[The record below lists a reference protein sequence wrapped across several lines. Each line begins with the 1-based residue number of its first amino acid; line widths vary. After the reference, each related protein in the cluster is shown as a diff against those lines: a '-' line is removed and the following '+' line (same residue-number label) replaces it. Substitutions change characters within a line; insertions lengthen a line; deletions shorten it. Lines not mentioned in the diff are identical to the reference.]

1 MDFFYDQQIRRYLL
15 QFMRA
20 FSEIRVR
27 NGPDAN
33 GLFTL
38 QRVPILYGDPSRMAA
53 QIAKGVSE
61 NTLLPSPM
69 FSAYIKDIKMAPARR
84 QDPMFVAKSSVIERE
99 FDKTTGTYKPTPGYR
114 QDIEMYMPVPYDL
127 TFVLDVWTTNIT
139 TKLQIFEQLAIVYNP
154 SVQLQQN
161 TNLQDWTSIFKMIL
175 ENITWSSRTIPQ
187 GEGNERDVMT
197 FEFKIEAWITPP
209 ARVKKSTIISQIVT
223 NVYYTSE
230 IDTIEKSIDNTLDA
244 FQCMGLRSLQII
256 TTEGNHKVSV
266 YRDNGRDVVKLLGA
280 NGQDTDVTWDSLIQ
294 RYGAIV
300 PNITKMRLKLD
311 PNIEVDD
318 GDIIGHITVDP
329 ADPQLLTF
337 SVDIDTLPASTIPP
351 INDIIDPIELS
362 PGDGLP
368 LQQIGQR
375 YLITSQTSAGEEPA
389 IPYTS
394 ATSPWGQGLIVYP
407 DDVIEY
413 DGVKWRVIFNSREAT
428 VRNYVINNSNGAH
441 YTYDPGH
448 GWTYTYYGTY
458 APGYWRVDDI
468 TAKDNDTP

>member
-61 NTLLPSPM
+61 NTLLPSPL

-99 FDKTTGTYKPTPGYR
+99 FDKTTGTYKSTPGYR

-187 GEGNERDVMT
+187 GEGIERDVMT

-230 IDTIEKSIDNTLDA
+230 IDSIEQSIDNTLDA
-244 FQCMGLRSLQII
+244 FRCMGIRSLQII

-266 YRDNGRDVVKLLGA
+266 YRGTTGDEVKLLGA
-280 NGQDTDVTWDSLIQ
+280 NGQDTSTSWEELIQ
-294 RYGAIV
+294 KYGAVV
-300 PNITKMRLKLD
+300 PNVTKMRLKLD
-311 PNIEVDD
+311 PDIEVDD
-318 GDIIGHITVDP
+318 GDIIGHITQDP
-329 ADPQLLTF
+329 DDPSILKF
-337 SVDIDTLPASTIPP
+337 AVDIDTLPATTISP
-351 INDIIDPIELS
+351 IDDIIDPIELH
-362 PGDGLP
+362 PGNGLP
-368 LQQIGQR
+368 LPQIGQR
-375 YLITSQTSAGEEPA
+375 YLITSQYSAGEEPA
-389 IPYTS
+389 IPYTAS
-394 ATSPWGQGLIVYP
+394 TSPWGQGLIVYP

-413 DGVKWRVIFNSREAT
+413 TGIEWRVIFNSRDANT
-428 VRNYVINNSNGAH
+428 RNYVINNSNGAH
-441 YTYDPGH
+441 YTYDPGR

-458 APGYWRVDDI
+458 APGYWRIDDI